1 MDPFWGITLSLL
13 AISKFWKSE
22 RGRTKD
28 KKTEK
33 QMLEDKIEQE
43 KQKAVIA
50 KYTAVFSEPMSKEE
64 KESEKL
70 EKEIEKQREKDIE
83 ELRKQ
88 GFTDELITTIIPTI
102 NNGQ

>member
-50 KYTAVFSEPMSKEE
+50 K
-64 KESEKL
+64 
-70 EKEIEKQREKDIE
+70 
-83 ELRKQ
+83 
-88 GFTDELITTIIPTI
+88 
-102 NNGQ
+102 